1 MSSRNACAQVVLI
14 KASFSSPPLS
24 HSCSFWPRVFT
35 YLTRF
40 RDDWKLSVRPAL
52 QEQGRVVGHAHLC
65 ASLRAGEL
73 HRLPGRYG
81 LVGRGVLVAEEGGND
96 TMSLLAYKIVTD

>member
-1 MSSRNACAQVVLI
+1 M
-14 KASFSSPPLS
+14 
-24 HSCSFWPRVFT
+24 
-35 YLTRF
+35 
-40 RDDWKLSVRPAL
+40 
-52 QEQGRVVGHAHLC
+52 GHAHLG

-73 HRLPGRYG
+73 HRLPGRNG